1 MDKLVVKE
9 LIQDELNSQN
19 LSASLSD
26 ILDDTSRERILTDY
40 KELKIKLG
48 GKGASNKVAD
58 LIITNIVE

>member
-9 LIQDELNSQN
+9 LIQDELKGQN

-26 ILDDTSRERILTDY
+26 ILDDTHRERILTDY

-48 GKGASNKVAD
+48 EKGASNKVAD
-58 LIITNIVE
+58 LIITNITK